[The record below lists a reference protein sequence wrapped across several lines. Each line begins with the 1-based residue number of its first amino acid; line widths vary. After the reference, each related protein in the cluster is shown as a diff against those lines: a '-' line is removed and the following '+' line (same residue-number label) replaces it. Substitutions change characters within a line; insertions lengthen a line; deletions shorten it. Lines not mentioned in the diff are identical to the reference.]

1 MAYNN
6 IQVTHDDQDGM
17 IEKVVRI
24 NRVAKVVKGGRRFS
38 FSVLGVVGDGK
49 GRVGIGLGKA
59 NLVPDAVRKSLEAAK
74 KHMITIPI
82 TPRGTIP
89 FEVKGHYGSGVVV
102 MKPAAP
108 GTGVIAGGSV
118 RAVVEAAGIKDILTK
133 SLRNTNPTN
142 LLRAAINGL
151 LQLKKSSEIAK
162 VRGLTLRQ
170 LYDGVGTTTTAA
182 TTTPGS
188 DTAEK

>member
-1 MAYNN
+1 MARN
-6 IQVTHDDQDGM
+6 IEITTDDQEGL

-74 KHMITIPI
+74 KHMIQIPI
-82 TPRGTIP
+82 TKRGTIP

-118 RAVVEAAGIKDILTK
+118 RAVVEAAGIRDILTK

-142 LLRAAINGL
+142 LLRAAMNGL
-151 LQLKKSSEIAK
+151 KQLKTSGEIAK
-162 VRGLTLRQ
+162 VRGLTMKQ
-170 LYDGVGTTTTAA
+170 LFEGVAA
-182 TTTPGS
+182 SAVEAP
-188 DTAEK
+188 AEK

>member
-1 MAYNN
+1 MARN
-6 IQVTHDDQDGM
+6 IEVSQEEQDGL

-74 KHMITIPI
+74 KHMVEIPV
-82 TPRGTIP
+82 TKKGSIP
-89 FEVKGHYGSGVVV
+89 FTVRGHYGSGAVV

-108 GTGVIAGGSV
+108 GTGVIAGGCV
-118 RAVVEAAGIKDILTK
+118 RAVMEAAGIRDILTK
-133 SLRNTNPTN
+133 SLGNTNPVN
-142 LLRAAINGL
+142 LLRATMNGL
-151 LQLKKSSEIAK
+151 LSLRKSSDIAK

-170 LYDGVGTTTTAA
+170 LFEGVGV
-182 TTTPGS
+182 
-188 DTAEK
+188 EK

>member
-1 MAYNN
+1 LARN
-6 IQVTHDDQDGM
+6 IEITTEDQEGL

-74 KHMITIPI
+74 KHMVDIPV
-82 TPRGTIP
+82 TNKGTIP

-142 LLRAAINGL
+142 LLRATMNGL
-151 LQLKKSSEIAK
+151 LQLKKGSDIAK
-162 VRGLTLRQ
+162 VRGLTLKQ
-170 LYDGVGTTTTAA
+170 LYDGVGT
-182 TTTPGS
+182 
-188 DTAEK
+188 EK

>member
-1 MAYNN
+1 MARPIEITNEEQN
-6 IQVTHDDQDGM
+6 GF

-59 NLVPDAVRKSLEAAK
+59 NLVPDAVRKSLDSARK
-74 KHMITIPI
+74 KMVEIPI
-82 TPRGTIP
+82 TKKGTIP
-89 FEVKGHYGSGVVV
+89 FAVRGHFGSGSVIL
-102 MKPAAP
+102 KPAAP

-118 RAVVEAAGIKDILTK
+118 RAVIECAGIRDILTK

-142 LLRAAINGL
+142 LLRATMDGL
-151 LQLKKSSEIAK
+151 LQLKRGGDIAR

-170 LYDGVGTTTTAA
+170 LYDGVGV
-182 TTTPGS
+182 
-188 DTAEK
+188 EK